1 MTKAIDLC
9 QAMNQ
14 GLSSLRLSP
23 EARQQVRSRAY
34 GRARNR
40 PKRLVFVLAVC
51 LMLAL
56 LATATALTVQRSQNA
71 QAIALARQELSRKYG
86 LSARTLGVFDAQ
98 LTRRGGV
105 ATVVFQSQA
114 FPAVLTGTYT
124 VQVSQETVLAS
135 WSYDAVSPSVYAS
148 GALSA
153 PVWGKKQLERALAEP
168 EAAMPYQL
176 AAMAR
181 SAASPSAAPA
191 SPPPDVARILRQEP
205 GASYW
210 NGKILRPA
218 LPGADDLSQ
227 GAAFSLA
234 CQALAEEFHLDEAV
248 LRDARLL
255 DASFSSRSS
264 GGTLWGFSLYLVDQG
279 VACDY
284 GVMLDGKTG
293 EILMTN
299 VITGANE

>member
-14 GLSSLRLSP
+14 GLSSLRLTP

-71 QAIALARQELSRKYG
+71 QAVALARQELSRKYG

-135 WSYDAVSPSVYAS
+135 ARSSCFSPQT
-148 GALSA
+148 GADSA
-153 PVWGKKQLERALAEP
+153 P
-168 EAAMPYQL
+168 EAYTL
-176 AAMAR
+176 GET
-181 SAASPSAAPA
+181 AS
-191 SPPPDVARILRQEP
+191 
-205 GASYW
+205 
-210 NGKILRPA
+210 
-218 LPGADDLSQ
+218 
-227 GAAFSLA
+227 
-234 CQALAEEFHLDEAV
+234 
-248 LRDARLL
+248 
-255 DASFSSRSS
+255 
-264 GGTLWGFSLYLVDQG
+264 
-279 VACDY
+279 
-284 GVMLDGKTG
+284 
-293 EILMTN
+293 
-299 VITGANE
+299 

>member
-9 QAMNQ
+9 QTMNQ

-71 QAIALARQELSRKYG
+71 QAVALARQELSRKYG

-98 LTRRGGV
+98 LTRKGGV
-105 ATVVFQSQA
+105 STVVFQSQA

-153 PVWGKKQLERALAEP
+153 PVWGARQLERALAEP

-181 SAASPSAAPA
+181 SAGRAAHSA
-191 SPPPDVARILRQEP
+191 L
-205 GASYW
+205 
-210 NGKILRPA
+210 PA
-218 LPGADDLSQ
+218 LRKT
-227 GAAFSLA
+227 AA
-234 CQALAEEFHLDEAV
+234 
-248 LRDARLL
+248 
-255 DASFSSRSS
+255 
-264 GGTLWGFSLYLVDQG
+264 
-279 VACDY
+279 
-284 GVMLDGKTG
+284 
-293 EILMTN
+293 
-299 VITGANE
+299 

>member
-9 QAMNQ
+9 QTMDQ

-23 EARQQVRSRAY
+23 DARQQVRSRAY
-34 GRARNR
+34 ARARSQ

-56 LATATALTVQRSQNA
+56 LATAAALTVQRSQNA
-71 QAIALARQELSRKYG
+71 QAVALARQELSRKYG
-86 LSARTLGVFDAQ
+86 LSARTLGIFDAQ
-98 LTRRGGV
+98 ITRKDDV
-105 ATVVFQSQA
+105 STVVFQSQA

-124 VQVSQETVLAS
+124 VLVSQETVLAS

-153 PVWGKKQLERALAEP
+153 PVWGAKQLERALADP

-181 SAASPSAAPA
+181 PAANPSAAPA
-191 SPPPDVARILRQEP
+191 SPPPDAARILQQEP
-205 GASYW
+205 GTSYW
-210 NGKILRPA
+210 NGEILRSA
-218 LPGADDLSQ
+218 SPGADDLSQ

-234 CQALAEEFHLDEAV
+234 CQALTEEFHLDAST
-248 LRDARLL
+248 LRDATLL
-255 DASFSSRSS
+255 DARFASRSN

>member
-1 MTKAIDLC
+1 MTKAVDLC

-14 GLSSLRLSP
+14 GLYSLRLSP

-40 PKRLVFVLAVC
+40 PKRLVFVLAVF

-98 LTRRGGV
+98 LTRKGGV
-105 ATVVFQSQA
+105 STVVFQSQA

-153 PVWGKKQLERALAEP
+153 PVWGEKQLERALAEP

-176 AAMAR
+176 EAMAR
-181 SAASPSAAPA
+181 SAASPA

-210 NGKILRPA
+210 NGEILRSA
-218 LPGADDLSQ
+218 SPGADDLSQ

>member
-1 MTKAIDLC
+1 M
-9 QAMNQ
+9 
-14 GLSSLRLSP
+14 
-23 EARQQVRSRAY
+23 
-34 GRARNR
+34 
-40 PKRLVFVLAVC
+40 
-51 LMLAL
+51 
-56 LATATALTVQRSQNA
+56 
-71 QAIALARQELSRKYG
+71 SRKYG

-98 LTRRGGV
+98 LTRKGGV
-105 ATVVFQSQA
+105 STVVFQSQA

-124 VQVSQETVLAS
+124 VQVSQGTASAS

-148 GALSA
+148 SALSA
-153 PVWGKKQLERALAEP
+153 PVWGAKQLERALAEP

-176 AAMAR
+176 EAMAR

-210 NGKILRPA
+210 NGEILRSA
-218 LPGADDLSQ
+218 SPGADDLSQ

-264 GGTLWGFSLYLVDQG
+264 GGTLWGFSLYLVDQD
-279 VACDY
+279 VVCDY

>member
-86 LSARTLGVFDAQ
+86 LSACTLGVFDAQ

-105 ATVVFQSQA
+105 STVVFQSQA

-124 VQVSQETVLAS
+124 VQVSQKTVLAS

-148 GALSA
+148 SALSA
-153 PVWGKKQLERALAEP
+153 PVWGAKQLERALAEP
-168 EAAMPYQL
+168 EAAM
-176 AAMAR
+176 
-181 SAASPSAAPA
+181 PA

-210 NGKILRPA
+210 NGEILRHA

>member
-9 QAMNQ
+9 QTMDQ

-23 EARQQVRSRAY
+23 DVRQQVRSRAY

-71 QAIALARQELSRKYG
+71 QAVALSRQELSRKYG

-124 VQVSQETVLAS
+124 VQVSQGTASAS

-148 GALSA
+148 SALSA
-153 PVWGKKQLERALAEP
+153 PVWGAKQLERALAEP

-176 AAMAR
+176 EAMAR

-191 SPPPDVARILRQEP
+191 SPPPEAARILRQEP

-210 NGKILRPA
+210 NGEILRPA

-227 GAAFSLA
+227 DAAFSLA

-255 DASFSSRSS
+255 DASFSSRSN

>member
-1 MTKAIDLC
+1 M
-9 QAMNQ
+9 
-14 GLSSLRLSP
+14 S
-23 EARQQVRSRAY
+23 
-34 GRARNR
+34 
-40 PKRLVFVLAVC
+40 
-51 LMLAL
+51 
-56 LATATALTVQRSQNA
+56 
-71 QAIALARQELSRKYG
+71 ALAAL
-86 LSARTLGVFDAQ
+86 D
-98 LTRRGGV
+98 
-105 ATVVFQSQA
+105 
-114 FPAVLTGTYT
+114 VLTD
-124 VQVSQETVLAS
+124 QETVLAS

-148 GALSA
+148 SALSA
-153 PVWGKKQLERALAEP
+153 PVWGAKQLERALAEP

-181 SAASPSAAPA
+181 AAASPSSAPA
-191 SPPPDVARILRQEP
+191 SPPPDVVRILRQEP

-210 NGKILRPA
+210 NGEILRPA

>member
-9 QAMNQ
+9 QTMDQ

-34 GRARNR
+34 GRARSQ

-56 LATATALTVQRSQNA
+56 LATAAAFTVQRSQNA

-86 LSARTLGVFDAQ
+86 LSARTLGIFDAQ
-98 LTRRGGV
+98 ITRKDGV
-105 ATVVFQSQA
+105 STVVFQSQA
-114 FPAVLTGTYT
+114 FSAVLTGTYT

-153 PVWGKKQLERALAEP
+153 PVWGAKQLERALADP

-181 SAASPSAAPA
+181 PAASPSAAPA
-191 SPPPDVARILRQEP
+191 SPPPDAARILQQDP

-210 NGKILRPA
+210 NGEILRSA
-218 LPGADDLSQ
+218 SPGADDLSQ

-234 CQALAEEFHLDEAV
+234 CQALAEEFHLDAST
-248 LRDARLL
+248 LRDAALL
-255 DASFSSRSS
+255 DARFASRSN